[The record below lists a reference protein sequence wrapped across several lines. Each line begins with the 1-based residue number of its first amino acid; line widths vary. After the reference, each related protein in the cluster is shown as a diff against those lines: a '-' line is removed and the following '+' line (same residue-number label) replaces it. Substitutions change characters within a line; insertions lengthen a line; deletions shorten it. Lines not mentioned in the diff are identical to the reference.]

1 VAIASVDCGAGFRPA
16 LPLNLLRQAGNL
28 AHGISTNQNRSKLF
42 R

>member
-1 VAIASVDCGAGFRPA
+1 VAIDSVDCGAGFRPA
-16 LPLNLLRQAGNL
+16 EPLILLRAGGDL